1 MRVDRVSRVRPLMH
15 DVHDRVIE
23 FIRDRGAATFES
35 LALAVFAHQ
44 YALIAPYRR
53 LCDRHGR
60 TPDTVADWREVP
72 IVPVLAFKHEELCCG
87 APSRVFLSS
96 GTTQGAERRSRHA
109 MPDVRLYHAAALTGL
124 KEFVFPDVPDMRLLS
139 LIPSASEW
147 PESSLAQ
154 MVTWAGEAFGAPGS
168 ATFAHADRLDWTGL
182 VAALRQS
189 ERDGEP
195 VCIMTTT
202 GALIHFFER
211 CRGAG
216 WSFRLPHGSRLVD
229 TGGLKGAPRPLSR
242 AGLLQA
248 VWTTWAI
255 PGYFV
260 ANEYGMTELSS
271 QFYDNVIRD
280 RWRGRVTHRAKAGP
294 HWVRTRVL
302 DPGTL
307 RDVAPGESGLLC
319 HVDLANAG
327 SALAVLTEDVG
338 RATPDGFELR
348 GRAASAETRGCSL
361 ALAEFLA

>member
-1 MRVDRVSRVRPLMH
+1 MH
-15 DVHDRVIE
+15 DVHDRVID
-23 FIRDRGAATFES
+23 FIHDRGAGAFEP

-53 LCDRHGR
+53 MCDRYGR
-60 TPDTVADWREVP
+60 TPDTVTDWREVP
-72 IVPVLAFKHEELCCG
+72 IVPVLAFKHQELCCG

-96 GTTQGAERRSRHA
+96 GTTEGTERRSRHA
-109 MPDVRLYHAAALTGL
+109 MPDLRLYHAAALAGL
-124 KEFVFPDVPDMRLLS
+124 KEFVFPDVPQMRLLS
-139 LIPSASEW
+139 LVPSASTW

-154 MVTWAGEAFGAPGS
+154 MVTWTAEAFGAPGS
-168 ATFAHADRLDWTGL
+168 ATFAHVDRLDWVGF
-182 VAALRQS
+182 VEALRQS

-202 GALIHFFER
+202 GALIHFFEQ
-211 CRGAG
+211 CRSAG

-229 TGGLKGAPRPLSR
+229 TGGLKGAPRSLSR
-242 AGLLQA
+242 AGVLQA
-248 VWTTWAI
+248 VWNTCAI

-260 ANEYGMTELSS
+260 TNEYGMTELSS

-280 RWRGRVTHRAKAGP
+280 RWRGRMTHRAKAGP

-307 RDVAPGESGLLC
+307 CEVAPGESGLLC
-319 HVDLANAG
+319 HVDLANAA
-327 SALAVLTEDVG
+327 SALSVLTEDLG
-338 RATPDGFELR
+338 RVTPDGFELR
-348 GRAASAETRGCSL
+348 GRAVGAETRGCSL